1 MPSYDAVTLAAD
13 LIRCPSVTPAEGGA
27 LNLLQERLEGLGF
40 VCTRLPFEEPG
51 TDPVDNLYARLG
63 TAQPNFVFAGHTDVV
78 PTGDAGAWAR
88 DPFAGEVADG
98 MLHGRGAADMKGAI
112 ASFTA
117 AVSALLEENGPPRG
131 SISLLITGDEEGPA
145 VNGTK
150 KMLEALAARGERFD
164 ACITGEP
171 TNPAELGEMIKIG
184 RRGSLNG
191 TLIAKGTQGH
201 TGYPHLADNAAHR
214 MVDMLK
220 ALTGWEIDGGS
231 EHFQASTLAV
241 STIDIG
247 NPATN
252 VIPAEAK
259 AVFNIRFNDLH
270 SSTSLETDIRT
281 RLDAAAGGNDKYDL
295 DVVCSGES
303 FLTPP
308 GTLSDLLSDACER
321 VLGRRPELSTTG
333 GTSDSRFIKDY
344 CPVVDFGL
352 VGQTMHKVDE
362 RVAVSDVEALKGIYL
377 AVLRDYFGG
386 AAGPA

>member
-1 MPSYDAVTLAAD
+1 MQTVDAVAFAAD

-27 LNLLQERLEGLGF
+27 LDMLQTQLEALGF

-63 TAQPNFVFAGHTDVV
+63 SEQPNFVFAGHTDVV
-78 PTGDAGAWAR
+78 PVGDSAAWGR

-98 MLHGRGAADMKGAI
+98 VLHGRGAADMKGAI
-112 ASFTA
+112 AAFVA
-117 AVSALLEENGPPRG
+117 AVSDYLAAQGRPQG

-150 KMLEALAARGERFD
+150 KMLEALASRGERFD

-171 TNPAELGEMIKIG
+171 TNPTELGEMVKIG

-191 TLIAKGTQGH
+191 TLTAKGTQGH

-214 MVDMLK
+214 MVAMLH

-231 EHFQASTLAV
+231 DHFQASTLAV

-270 SSTSLETDIRT
+270 SSTALEAQIRDM
-281 RLDAAAGGNDKYDL
+281 LNAAAGGSDKYDL

-308 GTLSDLLSDACER
+308 GALSDLLSDACET
-321 VLGRRPELSTTG
+321 VIGRRPELSTTG

-362 RVAVSDVEALKGIYL
+362 RVAVSDVESLARIYR
-377 AVLRDYFGG
+377 AVLDGYFLGS
-386 AAGPA
+386 AERT

>member
-1 MPSYDAVTLAAD
+1 MPFHAPD
-13 LIRCPSVTPAEGGA
+13 
-27 LNLLQERLEGLGF
+27 
-40 VCTRLPFEEPG
+40 

-63 TAQPNFVFAGHTDVV
+63 TGQPNFVFAGHTDVV
-78 PTGDAGAWAR
+78 PVGDNGAWTR

-98 MLHGRGAADMKGAI
+98 VLHGRGASDMKGAI
-112 ASFTA
+112 AAFTA
-117 AVSALLEENGPPRG
+117 AVARFLDKHGAPNG

-145 VNGTK
+145 VNGTR
-150 KMLEALAARGERFD
+150 KMLEALAADGEVFD

-171 TNPAELGEMIKIG
+171 TNPDELGDMVKIG

-191 TLIAKGTQGH
+191 YLTAFGTQGH

-214 MVDMLK
+214 MVELLK
-220 ALTGWEIDGGS
+220 ALIDLELDAGS
-231 EHFQASTLAV
+231 DHFQASTLAI
-241 STIDIG
+241 STIDIA

-270 SSTSLETDIRT
+270 SSATLEEKLRAV
-281 RLDAAAGGNDKYDL
+281 LDEAAGGSAHYAL
-295 DVVCSGES
+295 EIVCSGES

-308 GTLSDLLSDACER
+308 GDLSEMLTEACLE
-321 VLGRRPELSTTG
+321 VVGRRPELSTTG

-352 VGQTMHKVDE
+352 VGKTMHKVDE
-362 RVAVSDVEALKGIYL
+362 QVPVADVEGLSRIYGK
-377 AVLRDYFGG
+377 VLDRYFGV
-386 AAGPA
+386 AD